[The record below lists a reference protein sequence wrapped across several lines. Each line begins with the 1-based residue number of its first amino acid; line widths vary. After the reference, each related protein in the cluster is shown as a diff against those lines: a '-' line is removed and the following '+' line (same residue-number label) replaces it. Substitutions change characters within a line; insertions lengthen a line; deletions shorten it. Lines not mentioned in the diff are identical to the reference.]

1 MITWDACLSVG
12 VEEIDAQH
20 QAIIALLNDLEA
32 KRGSDDPR
40 VAMEALTFLRE
51 YVNKHFMLEEEL
63 MAKSGYPLYK
73 EHVAI
78 HEGFVNN
85 VIFLEIEREFDVL
98 TSQMIENL
106 LVLLTDWFI
115 RHISGDDM
123 ALGAY
128 LRTKD

>member
-1 MITWDACLSVG
+1 MISWDACLSVG

-32 KRGSDDPR
+32 KRGSDDPT
-40 VAMEALTFLRE
+40 VAVAALAFLRE
-51 YVNKHFMLEEEL
+51 YVNQHFMLEEEL

-78 HEGFVNN
+78 HESFVNS

-98 TSQMIENL
+98 TCQMIESL
-106 LVLLTDWFI
+106 LALLTDWFI

-128 LRTKD
+128 LRTKA